1 MTDVT
6 NRTETAAAA
15 RRAGSEGLGLLVPLL
30 VAISL
35 LRLLALRF
43 SVTDLQVDE
52 AQYWDW
58 SQHFAFGYFSKPP
71 LIGWTIAAING
82 ICGTGIACVR
92 APSPLF
98 YFGTSLL
105 IYATGRALYGPRIG
119 FWAALGFAL
128 APGVAFSSAILSTD
142 VLLLFFWALSLYA
155 FVRLRAGGGYRWS
168 LLLGLGLGLGLLA
181 KYAMA
186 YFLGC
191 ALIAALIDPP
201 SRAVIRSGRFWL
213 AVAIGLLLL
222 SPNIVWNL
230 NNGLVTLRHTNENIS
245 GDGLRISLGNAIGFL
260 AAQFGI
266 IGPFLMGG
274 AFAAAIAAWRRG
286 VPGEDRMLLAFALPV
301 ILVVT
306 IASVLTVT
314 NANWAASGLVAT
326 ALVGTSFLIR
336 SGRFRLVQAGLAIGI
351 VAQLVLFIG
360 NSVADRV
367 TLPLLKHGDIYKQ
380 VLGWSRLGDA
390 VRAEAKASGATM
402 VVALSRADA
411 AALVYD
417 LRNDPIAVTVW
428 PDDPGPDN
436 QFELTRSLLDH
447 APTGPALLV
456 AGCADPARLA
466 RFFGDVEDKGR
477 LTVASGPSSSRSYHL
492 FRLDRPIA
500 PLAPVPLCGN
510 DTD

>member
-1 MTDVT
+1 MT
-6 NRTETAAAA
+6 NRNETKAATIPAPDQ
-15 RRAGSEGLGLLVPLL
+15 RVGLLLVLL
-30 VAISL
+30 FAITL

-71 LIGWTIAAING
+71 LIAWTIAAANMV
-82 ICGTGIACVR
+82 CGTGVACVR
-92 APSPLF
+92 APSPLL
-98 YFGTSLL
+98 YLGTSLL
-105 IYATGRALYGPRIG
+105 IHATGRILYGPRVA
-119 FWAALGFAL
+119 FWAAIGFAL

-168 LLLGLGLGLGLLA
+168 VLLGVALGCGLLA

-186 YFLGC
+186 YFIGC
-191 ALIAALIDPP
+191 ALIAAILDPQ

-222 SPNIVWNL
+222 SPNIGWNL
-230 NNGLVTLRHTNENIS
+230 NNHLVTLRHTNENIS
-245 GDGLRISLGNAIGFL
+245 GDGLKISLGNAISFL
-260 AAQFGI
+260 GAQFGI
-266 IGPFLMGG
+266 IGPFLMG
-274 AFAAAIAAWRRG
+274 ATLAAAIAGWRKG
-286 VPGEDRMLLAFALPV
+286 VPNEDRMLLAFALPV

-326 ALVGTSFLIR
+326 ALLGTAFLIR
-336 SGRFRLVQAGLAIGI
+336 TDRFRLVQAGLAIGI

-360 NSVADRV
+360 NSIADRV

-402 VVALSRADA
+402 VIALSRADA
-411 AALVYD
+411 AALVYS
-417 LRNDPIAVTVW
+417 LRNDPLAVTVW

-436 QFELTRSLLDH
+436 QFELTRSIIDH
-447 APTGPALLV
+447 PPSGPALLV
-456 AGCADPARLA
+456 AGCAEPARLG
-466 RFFGDVEDKGR
+466 RYFGDVADKGR
-477 LTVASGPSSSRSYHL
+477 LTIASGPGSSRQFRL
-492 FRLDRPIA
+492 FRLDQPVA
-500 PLAPVPLCGN
+500 PLQTVPLCGS

>member
-1 MTDVT
+1 MTH
-6 NRTETAAAA
+6 RIEMHAGA
-15 RRAGSEGLGLLVPLL
+15 RPVAESRVGLLVLL
-30 VAISL
+30 LAVITLA
-35 LRLLALRF
+35 RLLALRF

-58 SQHFAFGYFSKPP
+58 SQHLAFGYFSKPP
-71 LIGWTIAAING
+71 LIGWTIAAANMV
-82 ICGTGIACVR
+82 CGTGVACVR

-105 IYATGRALYGPRIG
+105 IYATAVRLYDHRIA
-119 FWAALGFAL
+119 FWASLGFAF
-128 APGVAFSSAILSTD
+128 APGVAFSSAIMSTD

-168 LLLGLGLGLGLLA
+168 LLLGFALGCGLLA

-186 YFLGC
+186 YFVGC
-191 ALIAALIDPP
+191 ALIAAVLDPQ

-222 SPNIVWNL
+222 SPNIGWNL
-230 NNGLVTLRHTNENIS
+230 NNHLVTLRHTNENIS
-245 GDGLRISLGNAIGFL
+245 GDGLKISLGNAIGFL

-274 AFAAAIAAWRRG
+274 AFAAAIAAWRKG
-286 VPGEDRMLLAFALPV
+286 VPDEDRMLLAFALPV

-314 NANWAASGLVAT
+314 NANWAASGLVAS
-326 ALVGTSFLIR
+326 ALVGTAFLIR
-336 SGRFRLVQAGLAIGI
+336 ADRFSLVRAGLVIGI
-351 VAQLVLFIG
+351 VAQVVLIAG
-360 NSVADRV
+360 NTIADKV
-367 TLPLLKHGDIYKQ
+367 KLPLLKHGDIYKQ

-402 VVALSRADA
+402 VVTLSRADA
-411 AALVYD
+411 AALVYY
-417 LRNDPIAVTVW
+417 LRNDPVAVTVW

-436 QFELTRSLLDH
+436 QFELTRSIVDH

-456 AGCADPARLA
+456 AGCAEAARLGP
-466 RFFGDVEDKGR
+466 FFGGVEDKGR
-477 LTVASGPSSSRSYHL
+477 LTIPSGPGSSRQYQL
-492 FRLDRPIA
+492 FRLDQPIA
-500 PLAPVPLCGN
+500 PLRTVPLCVR
-510 DTD
+510 DAD

>member
-1 MTDVT
+1 MT
-6 NRTETAAAA
+6 NRTELGAAA
-15 RRAGSEGLGLLVPLL
+15 RPAASERIGLLIPLL
-30 VAISL
+30 VLITLA
-35 LRLLALRF
+35 RLLALRF

-71 LIGWTIAAING
+71 LIAWTIGAANWV
-82 ICGTGIACVR
+82 CGTGVACVR
-92 APSPLF
+92 APSPLL

-105 IYATGRALYGPRIG
+105 IYATGRTLYGPRVA
-119 FWAALGFAL
+119 FWASIGFAL
-128 APGVAFSSAILSTD
+128 APGVAFSSAIMSTD

-168 LLLGLGLGLGLLA
+168 LLLGFALGCGLLA

-186 YFLGC
+186 YFVGC
-191 ALIAALIDPP
+191 ALIAALLDPQ
-201 SRAVIRSGRFWL
+201 SRAVVRSGRFWL

-222 SPNIVWNL
+222 TPNIWWNL
-230 NNGLVTLRHTNENIS
+230 NNHFVTLRHTNENIS
-245 GDGLRISLGNAIGFL
+245 GDGLKISFGNAIGFL

-274 AFAAAIAAWRRG
+274 AFAAAIAAWRKG
-286 VPGEDRMLLAFALPV
+286 VPDEDRMLLAFALPV

-314 NANWAASGLVAT
+314 NANWAASGLVASALLGT
-326 ALVGTSFLIR
+326 AFLIR
-336 SGRFRLVQAGLAIGI
+336 ANRFRLIQAGLGIGI
-351 VAQLVLFIG
+351 VAQMVLFAG
-360 NSVADRV
+360 NSIADRV

-380 VLGWSRLGDA
+380 VLGWSRLANA
-390 VRAEAKASGATM
+390 VRAQAQASGATM
-402 VVALSRADA
+402 VVTLSRADA
-411 AALVYD
+411 AALVYY
-417 LRNDPIAVTVW
+417 LRDDPVTVTVW

-436 QFELTRSLLDH
+436 QFELTRSIIDH
-447 APTGPALLV
+447 VPTGPALLV
-456 AGCADPARLA
+456 TGCAEPARLA

-477 LTVASGPSSSRSYHL
+477 LMVASGPTSSRQYQL

-500 PLAPVPLCGN
+500 PLQTVPLCGG